1 LIASAPTIIGSSCP
15 PQGATGGR
23 AQGALACPCLRTR
36 KRWFDG
42 ARPQGIRRASGCRRR
57 RRCRCAEHRGVGA
70 GDRDRVDTRPAETT
84 ANRND
89 DEAGRD
95 LAVMTRGCWH
105 QDGATVPSMDVNRN
119 SGAETAVYLP
129 FGTFRASSFLTMSSP
144 AVFGLTLASTSRMR
158 PSGPM

>member
-1 LIASAPTIIGSSCP
+1 MGPDLRVFAGR
-15 PQGATGGR
+15 QGA
-23 AQGALACPCLRTR
+23 
-36 KRWFDG
+36 
-42 ARPQGIRRASGCRRR
+42 
-57 RRCRCAEHRGVGA
+57 VGA
-70 GDRDRVDTRPAETT
+70 EAAVALSIEELVQVTVIEWTRAPPRPLRIATT
-84 ANRND
+84 TRR
-89 DEAGRD
+89 ERD

-105 QDGATVPSMDVNRN
+105 QDGATVSSMDVNRN